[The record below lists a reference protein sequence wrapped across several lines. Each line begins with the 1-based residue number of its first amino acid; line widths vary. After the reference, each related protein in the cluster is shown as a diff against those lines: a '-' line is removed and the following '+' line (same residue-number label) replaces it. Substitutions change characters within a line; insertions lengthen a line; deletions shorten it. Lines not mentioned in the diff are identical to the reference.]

1 MTEPVEEPI
10 GLLVARTAKVLS
22 RSFDDA
28 LAERGGSLAS
38 WLVLSSLAGTPHLTQ
53 RSIAAEVGVEGPTL
67 THHLNRMEA
76 EGLVTRQRD
85 PQNRRAHKVELTE
98 RGRAEFGSLLGSV
111 AGYDERLRSG
121 LTDRDLATLRRL
133 LRRLAANAAA
143 PSSSRDL
150 NGHPE
155 RS

>member
-1 MTEPVEEPI
+1 
-10 GLLVARTAKVLS
+10 
-22 RSFDDA
+22 
-28 LAERGGSLAS
+28 
-38 WLVLSSLAGTPHLTQ
+38 
-53 RSIAAEVGVEGPTL
+53 
-67 THHLNRMEA
+67 MEA

-111 AGYDERLRSG
+111 TGFDERLRSG
-121 LTDRDLATLRRL
+121 LTDRELTTLRRL

-143 PSSSRDL
+143 PSRDL
-150 NGHPE
+150 SGHPE